1 MSRQEDDRN
10 MEATGNPPPPQDPP
24 PQAAPPPPPAPAR
37 TESDDDK
44 ASGLWRALGVVLGLA
59 LLFAGAVMIA
69 VAVDLGDTPI
79 GIAACQ
85 AEPGCTEYFDGTS
98 TERTIQVVLAAI
110 SGALA
115 GIAALVAFVFAATG
129 RRGGLLLRLTG
140 AAIAV
145 GVLAIIFGQ
154 IT

>member
-1 MSRQEDDRN
+1 MSRQEDERT
-10 MEATGNPPPPQDPP
+10 MEASGNPPPPQDPAP
-24 PQAAPPPPPAPAR
+24 GTAPPPPPPPVTAEA
-37 TESDDDK
+37 DDGK

-69 VAVDLGDTPI
+69 VAVDLADTPI

-110 SGALA
+110 SGGLA
-115 GIAALVAFVFAATG
+115 GIAAIVAFVFAATG

>member
-1 MSRQEDDRN
+1 
-10 MEATGNPPPPQDPP
+10 MEATGNPPPPQDPS
-24 PQAAPPPPPAPAR
+24 PQAAPPPPPPAPAR
-37 TESDDDK
+37 TETDDDK

-69 VAVDLGDTPI
+69 VAVDLADTPI
-79 GIAACQ
+79 GVAACQ

-98 TERTIQVVLAAI
+98 TERTIQVVLAGI

-115 GIAALVAFVFAATG
+115 GIAALVAFAFAATG
-129 RRGGLLLRLTG
+129 RRGALLLRLTG